1 MEVSLNVIL
10 IAALLPCIVL
20 MYYIYKKD
28 KIEKEPTGLLF
39 KLFIFGCISTIPAV
53 VLEVVGTNILTGIGL
68 DPNSILFILIENFLV
83 VGFAEEFSKRFMLKL
98 GSWKD
103 PNFNYLFDGVVY
115 AVFVSI
121 GFAALENVGYI
132 MSFGLEVAPIRGLAA
147 IPLHA
152 ICGMF
157 MGHFYGLAKY
167 FERNGDFSRSK
178 SAMTM
183 SLVIPMLIHG
193 FYDFCASINS
203 EMMGYVWL
211 IFVVVVDIVAIR
223 SVKKYAENDLP
234 M

>member
-1 MEVSLNVIL
+1 MDVSLNIIL
-10 IAALLPCIVL
+10 AAALLPCAVL
-20 MYYIYKKD
+20 LYYIYKKD
-28 KIEKEPTGLLF
+28 KIEKEPTGLLI

-53 VLEVVGTNILTGIGL
+53 ILEMVGTNVLAAIGL
-68 DPNSILFILIENFLV
+68 DPNSVLFILIENFLV

-103 PNFNYLFDGVVY
+103 PNFNYIFDGVVY
-115 AVFVSI
+115 AVFVSV

-157 MGHFYGLAKY
+157 MGHSYGLAKY
-167 FERNGDFSRSK
+167 FEKCGNYPQSRT
-178 SAMTM
+178 AMKM
-183 SLVIPMLIHG
+183 SLLVPVLIHG
-193 FYDFCASINS
+193 FYDFCASIDS
-203 EMMGYVWL
+203 EMMGYIWL
-211 IFVVVVDIVAIR
+211 IFVVLVDIVAIR
-223 SVKKYAENDLP
+223 AVKRYAESDLP

>member
-10 IAALLPCIVL
+10 LAALLPCIVL
-20 MYYIYKKD
+20 LYYVYKKD
-28 KIEKEPTGLLF
+28 KVESEPTGLLI
-39 KLFIFGCISTIPAV
+39 KLFIFGCISTIPAII
-53 VLEVVGTNILTGIGL
+53 LEMVGTNVLTAIGL
-68 DPNSILFILIENFLV
+68 DPSSMLFILIENFLV
-83 VGFAEEFSKRFMLKL
+83 VGFSEEFSKRFMLKL

-115 AVFVSI
+115 AVFVSV

-157 MGHFYGLAKY
+157 MGHAYGLAKY
-167 FERNGDFSRSK
+167 YEKAGNYSASK
-178 SAMTM
+178 SAMKM
-183 SLVIPMLIHG
+183 SLMIPMLIHG
-193 FYDFCASINS
+193 FYDFCASVDS
-203 EMMGYVWL
+203 EMMGYIWL
-211 IFVVVVDIVAIR
+211 IFVVVIDIIAIR
-223 SVKKYAENDLP
+223 AVKRYAENDLP

>member
-1 MEVSLNVIL
+1 MNVIL

-20 MYYIYKKD
+20 LYYIYKKD
-28 KIEKEPTGLLF
+28 KIEKEPTGLLV
-39 KLFIFGCISTIPAV
+39 KLFIFGCISTIPAII
-53 VLEVVGTNILTGIGL
+53 LEMVGTNVLAAIGL
-68 DPNSILFILIENFLV
+68 DQNSILFIFIENFFV
-83 VGFAEEFSKRFMLKL
+83 VGLAEEFSKRFMLKL

-115 AVFVSI
+115 AVFVSV

-157 MGHFYGLAKY
+157 MGHFYGFAKY
-167 FERNGDFSRSK
+167 YERSGNYSACK
-178 SAMTM
+178 SAMKL
-183 SLVIPMLIHG
+183 SLVVPMLIHG
-193 FYDFCASINS
+193 FYDFCASIDS
-203 EMMGYVWL
+203 EMMGYIWL
-211 IFVVVVDIVAIR
+211 IFVVVVDILAIR
-223 SVKKYAENDLP
+223 AVKRYAESDLP